1 MIFYLGR
8 VVDEDWKLPC
18 KADVLRL
25 RAVMT
30 RAIRRFFLDQDFL
43 EIETPIR
50 IPAPAPESHIEPIV
64 SGEWFLQTSPELCM
78 KRLLA
83 AGYPKIFQICKCF
96 RAGERGAR
104 HLPEFT
110 MLEWYRAETDYRTL
124 MDDCEI
130 LISRIAKEL
139 GLGGVV
145 SWQGGRICLT
155 LPWERITV
163 REAFARYAGVSVE
176 EALMR
181 DRFDEIMVCAIEP
194 HLGMER
200 PVFLY
205 EYPATLGAL
214 ARVKADDREV
224 AERFELYI
232 AGLELANAF
241 SELTDPVEQRWR
253 FEEASRDRRLKKYLP
268 YPLPERFLASLSC
281 MPPSAGIAL
290 GMDRLTMILAD
301 QTTIDAVVAFTPES
315 L

>member
-1 MIFYLGR
+1 M
-8 VVDEDWKLPC
+8 DEDWRLSC
-18 KADVLRL
+18 KADVLKL
-25 RAVMT
+25 RAVMI

-50 IPAPAPESHIEPIV
+50 IPAPAPEFHIEPIA

-83 AGYPKIFQICKCF
+83 AGYPKIYQICKCF

-110 MLEWYRAETDYRTL
+110 LLEWYRAETDYRTL
-124 MDDCEI
+124 MDDCEA
-130 LISRIAKEL
+130 LIACVAAEI
-139 GLGGVV
+139 GLGGII
-145 SWQGGRICLT
+145 SRQGGKIGLT
-155 LPWERITV
+155 PPWERLTV
-163 REAFARYAGVSVE
+163 REAFSLYAGVSVE
-176 EALMR
+176 EALNC
-181 DRFDEIMVCAIEP
+181 DRFDEIMACMIEP
-194 HLGMER
+194 HLGRKR

-214 ARVKADDREV
+214 ARVKAEDREV
-224 AERFELYI
+224 AERFELYVD
-232 AGLELANAF
+232 GMELANAF
-241 SELTDPVEQRWR
+241 SELTDPVEQRQR
-253 FEEASRDRRLKKYLP
+253 FEKVSYNLRLKNGSA
-268 YPLPERFLASLSC
+268 YPLPECFLESLSR

-290 GMDRLTMILAD
+290 GLDRLAMILAD